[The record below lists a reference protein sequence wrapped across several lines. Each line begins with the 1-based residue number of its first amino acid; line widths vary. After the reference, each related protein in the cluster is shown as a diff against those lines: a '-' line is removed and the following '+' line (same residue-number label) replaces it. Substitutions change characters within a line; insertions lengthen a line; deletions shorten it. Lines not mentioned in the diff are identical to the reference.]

1 MDIQEK
7 EVLIAEI
14 ERFKEEAMKSYIVS
28 CWAESYT
35 NTDPFGYVV
44 LENKNNKVWWLKTQ
58 AYQLWEMWQA
68 AKAKSDKKIKLLLCD
83 EHLQKCESPT
93 GIFNSQYPDEEP
105 CLICL
110 AKQAKAQ
117 AVPGWVSVED
127 KLPIDGQ
134 DVIAFDAIKHCV
146 FKGGEFLQ
154 GYIESDTGHEYEE
167 PVEVTHWMAVEA
179 QEPTND

>member
-1 MDIQEK
+1 MDIQNPEK
-7 EVLIAEI
+7 IEI
-14 ERFKEEAMKSYIVS
+14 E
-28 CWAESYT
+28 
-35 NTDPFGYVV
+35 G
-44 LENKNNKVWWLKTQ
+44 LKT
-58 AYQLWEMWQA
+58 
-68 AKAKSDKKIKLLLCD
+68 IHKLCKFGAEYNMEGCSFTEIVERMFD
-83 EHLQKCESPT
+83 EL
-93 GIFNSQYPDEEP
+93 N
-105 CLICL
+105 
-110 AKQAKAQ
+110 AKAQ

-179 QEPTND
+179 QEQNHV

>member
-1 MDIQEK
+1 MDIQNNAIVIDADTEA
-7 EVLIAEI
+7 LDSQITQISNDFAETYYLDN
-14 ERFKEEAMKSYIVS
+14 EQQEELEMLVAKAMKLGELY
-28 CWAESYT
+28 ER
-35 NTDPFGYVV
+35 
-44 LENKNNKVWWLKTQ
+44 
-58 AYQLWEMWQA
+58 
-68 AKAKSDKKIKLLLCD
+68 
-83 EHLQKCESPT
+83 QKW
-93 GIFNSQYPDEEP
+93 
-105 CLICL
+105 
-110 AKQAKAQ
+110 QAKAQ

-179 QEPTND
+179 QEPAND